1 MRILGIDPGYAIVG
15 FGVVSYH
22 GADFTPLEYGAI
34 TTEAGTRFA
43 ARLTAIYD
51 DLDFLLK
58 RFQPDCI
65 AIERLHFQPENGDRC
80 GTGTRCYRPLCGAA
94 PDSDV

>member
-43 ARLTAIYD
+43 PPDGVLRRW
-51 DLDFLLK
+51 K
-58 RFQPDCI
+58 QPD
-65 AIERLHFQPENGDRC
+65 
-80 GTGTRCYRPLCGAA
+80 RP
-94 PDSDV
+94 

>member
-34 TTEAGTRFA
+34 TTEAVPYKM
-43 ARLTAIYD
+43 I
-51 DLDFLLK
+51 
-58 RFQPDCI
+58 
-65 AIERLHFQPENGDRC
+65 HNN
-80 GTGTRCYRPLCGAA
+80 
-94 PDSDV
+94 

>member
-15 FGVVSYH
+15 FGIVSYH

-51 DLDFLLK
+51 DLDYLLK
-58 RFQPDCI
+58 RLYRHRTPV
-65 AIERLHFQPENGDRC
+65 LHVKPKDGDRR
-80 GTGTRCYRPLCGAA
+80 GTGSWRHRPLRRTA
-94 PDSDV
+94 PDPDV